1 MQLTP
6 GNRIAALGNL
16 VAQTP
21 RQVKLGGVLAVL
33 LAVSALVGMLIGTG
47 RTTLLI
53 ALLAPPL
60 LLVAFAAGIRYFEH
74 LVLILPLTALTLRF
88 VELPTGTSSTLPA
101 SLVLTLGLMGIWTLA
116 MLARREWQ
124 VIPTP
129 FNRSLL
135 IFMGVCIISLP
146 WGILWRDPILN
157 MRAMGDN
164 FLFTQIGSLLT
175 LVSLMWVPFLIGRF
189 IDQTWKVKFYVG
201 CFIVSGLL
209 MTATQF
215 FSIRQSFLN
224 DRGTWGLWLV
234 APLFALLI
242 AHPKLDWRWRVLIAG
257 LILWHLYLVLVRNS
271 IWVSG
276 WLPTLI
282 GMVAIVFL
290 RSRKAFAVLFV
301 IAIIVGTVG
310 PGRAYVD
317 NVVQDNIAEG
327 GLERFEIWS
336 RNFGIILSHWFLGTG
351 PAGYAPYN
359 MTYFPWDARS
369 THNNHMD
376 ILAQFGFV
384 GMAVWL
390 WFTWASCWYGWKVI
404 RRAPEGFLRA
414 TAIAALGGWVAAH
427 ASMALGDWMLP
438 FAYNQGITGFSFV
451 AYNWIFLGLL
461 VSIDRL
467 SPTDADQPAEALVSV

>member
-1 MQLTP
+1 
-6 GNRIAALGNL
+6 
-16 VAQTP
+16 
-21 RQVKLGGVLAVL
+21 
-33 LAVSALVGMLIGTG
+33 
-47 RTTLLI
+47 
-53 ALLAPPL
+53 
-60 LLVAFAAGIRYFEH
+60 
-74 LVLILPLTALTLRF
+74 
-88 VELPTGTSSTLPA
+88 
-101 SLVLTLGLMGIWTLA
+101 
-116 MLARREWQ
+116 
-124 VIPTP
+124 
-129 FNRSLL
+129 
-135 IFMGVCIISLP
+135 
-146 WGILWRDPILN
+146 
-157 MRAMGDN
+157 
-164 FLFTQIGSLLT
+164 
-175 LVSLMWVPFLIGRF
+175 
-189 IDQTWKVKFYVG
+189 
-201 CFIVSGLL
+201 
-209 MTATQF
+209 
-215 FSIRQSFLN
+215 
-224 DRGTWGLWLV
+224 
-234 APLFALLI
+234 
-242 AHPKLDWRWRVLIAG
+242 
-257 LILWHLYLVLVRNS
+257 VRNS